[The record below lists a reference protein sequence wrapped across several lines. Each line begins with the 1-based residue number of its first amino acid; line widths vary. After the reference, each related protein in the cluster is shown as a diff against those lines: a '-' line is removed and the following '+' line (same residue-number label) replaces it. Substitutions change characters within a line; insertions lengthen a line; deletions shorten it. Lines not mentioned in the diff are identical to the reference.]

1 MKNWTYQNKE
11 ILSIS
16 DMQTFEPKVWG
27 FVYHLTLI
35 NKKTKNVDFYYI
47 GKKNIYNKRK
57 RNFGKKEISV
67 IKDKRKKTYEYVIR
81 ESDWKNYTSS
91 NKFIKENLNKYDII
105 REIICFSTNDSD
117 LTYKEAKEIICQNAL
132 DSSDY
137 LNEGVKITRYR
148 KWSQN

>member
-81 ESDWKNYTSS
+81 ESDWKSYTSS

-137 LNEGVKITRYR
+137 LNEGVKITRYK
-148 KWSQN
+148 KWTQN

>member
-137 LNEGVKITRYR
+137 LNEGVKITRYN
-148 KWSQN
+148 KWTQN

>member
-16 DMQTFEPKVWG
+16 DMQIFEPKVWG

-35 NKKTKNVDFYYI
+35 NKKTKKEDFYYI

-57 RNFGKKEISV
+57 RNFGKKEIST

-137 LNEGVKITRYR
+137 LNEGVKITRYK
-148 KWSQN
+148 KWTQN

>member
-137 LNEGVKITRYR
+137 LNEGVKITRYK
-148 KWSQN
+148 KWTQN